1 MAFMVLFFPIS
12 QQTAK
17 KVSSSCLIDLSA
29 RWYDTFVQ
37 CSRAAQGFRLR
48 RGDSPCSEK
57 VKPHRCSVK
66 GLHGG
71 QPHCHWSYP
80 QFIHFS
86 SPNHSQIHRFIPSP
100 RPTKNAVKRHVSSH
114 CLPRGAPMPFG
125 TSTKERLCTE
135 MNNYPQNANIRHHF
149 LVICKRIHK
158 LRRGWTTSVDNPVD
172 NVDNLRSYAVCQG
185 KIGKKHCG

>member
-1 MAFMVLFFPIS
+1 MQNARKRQECPKRYFTAKNVPCQAIFRAFMAFMVLFFPIS
-12 QQTAK
+12 QQTGK

-66 GLHGG
+66 GLHWG

-86 SPNHSQIHRFIPSP
+86 SPNHSQIHHFIPSP
-100 RPTKNAVKRHVSSH
+100 VRRKTRRKGTFRHIVLRGERSCHLGQAPKNV
-114 CLPRGAPMPFG
+114 
-125 TSTKERLCTE
+125 
-135 MNNYPQNANIRHHF
+135 
-149 LVICKRIHK
+149 
-158 LRRGWTTSVDNPVD
+158 
-172 NVDNLRSYAVCQG
+172 YAQ
-185 KIGKKHCG
+185 K

>member
-1 MAFMVLFFPIS
+1 MQNARKRQECPKRYFTAKNVPCQAIFRAFMAFMVLFFPIF

-17 KVSSSCLIDLSA
+17 KVSSSFLIDLSA

-100 RPTKNAVKRHVSSH
+100 V
-114 CLPRGAPMPFG
+114 
-125 TSTKERLCTE
+125 
-135 MNNYPQNANIRHHF
+135 
-149 LVICKRIHK
+149 
-158 LRRGWTTSVDNPVD
+158 RRKT
-172 NVDNLRSYAVCQG
+172 R
-185 KIGKKHCG
+185 

>member
-1 MAFMVLFFPIS
+1 MAFMVLFFPIF

-17 KVSSSCLIDLSA
+17 KVSSSFLIDLSA

-37 CSRAAQGFRLR
+37 CSRAAQGFHLR

-71 QPHCHWSYP
+71 QPHCYWSYP

-100 RPTKNAVKRHVSSH
+100 VRRKNAVKMHVSSH
-114 CLPRGAPMPFG
+114 CPPRGMPMPFG

-172 NVDNLRSYAVCQG
+172 NVDNLRSYAVFQG